1 MHDATAWLTWAYRI
15 VCAAL
20 TVLGLYRVALL
31 AAYLRVRR
39 RKRLQTTRAAT
50 GAQSSLREWP
60 HVTVQL
66 PIYNER
72 YVVRRLLAAVAR
84 LDYPRERLEV
94 QVLDDSTDRTV
105 VLVRRLVR
113 VLRRSGL
120 DVRHLRRP
128 HRGGYKAGALAA
140 GLQVARGELI
150 AIFDADFVPLPDFL
164 RRMVPEVLQPGVG
177 VAQARWGHLNRDA
190 SWFTRMQAVLLDGHF
205 GIEQPARAAS
215 GCLLSFNGTGGV
227 WRRAAIEDAG
237 GWSSDTLTED
247 LDLSLR
253 AQLRGWRVVYRG
265 DIVVPGELPLDP
277 NSFRTQQ
284 RRWTKGG
291 VQVARK
297 LLPAIL
303 RAPLRPYVKVE
314 AVLRLS
320 SYAGYPLL
328 MALVLLRAP
337 LRALVPRNGLFGLLP
352 GESALLGLGTLPLV
366 IFYLLAQH
374 DTAAPGRF
382 RRWLGQGLGAMA
394 LGAGLAVGNTLAV
407 LGGLFDRD
415 LRFERTPKCGD
426 ARRGLHTAPY
436 RAGCTRTAWLEFAL
450 LVYLVAGKFLG
461 TSTMWLGEVPF
472 LAFFGFGLIVLAAP
486 SLRRTPISPALWTS
500 PSIPV
505 VAEKAA

>member
-1 MHDATAWLTWAYRI
+1 LHDATTWLAWTYRG

-20 TVLGLYRVALL
+20 TILGLYRIALL
-31 AAYLRVRR
+31 AASMRARR
-39 RKRLQTTRAAT
+39 RLRMQPAVAPHMP
-50 GAQSSLREWP
+50 REWP

-72 YVVRRLLAAVAR
+72 YVVRRLLAAIAR
-84 LDYPRERLEV
+84 LDYPRDRLDV

-128 HRGGYKAGALAA
+128 HRAGYKAGALAE
-140 GLQVARGELI
+140 GLRVARGELI
-150 AIFDADFVPLPDFL
+150 AIFDADFVPSPDFL
-164 RRMVPEVLQPGVG
+164 RRLVPEVLQPGVG
-177 VAQARWGHLNRDA
+177 VVQARWGHLNRDA

-205 GIEQPARAAS
+205 AIEQPARAAS

-227 WRRAAIEDAG
+227 WRRAAIADAG

-247 LDLSLR
+247 FDLSLR
-253 AQLRGWRVVYRG
+253 AQLRGWRVAFRADV
-265 DIVVPGELPLDP
+265 VVPGELPLDP
-277 NSFRTQQ
+277 NGFRAQQ

-303 RAPLRPYVKVE
+303 RAPLRPHVKLE

-337 LRALVPRNGLFGLLP
+337 LRALVPREGLFGLLP

-366 IFYLLAQH
+366 IFYVLAQH
-374 DTAAPGRF
+374 DAAAPGRF

-415 LRFERTPKCGD
+415 RHFERTPKRGD
-426 ARRGLHTAPY
+426 ARQWLRAAHY
-436 RAGCTRTAWLEFAL
+436 RAGGARTTWLECAL

-461 TSTMWLGEVPF
+461 TATMWLGEVPF
-472 LAFFGFGLIVLAAP
+472 LAFFGFGLIVLVAP
-486 SLRRTPISPALWTS
+486 SLRRTPIPPALGTARPI
-500 PSIPV
+500 PSVP
-505 VAEKAA
+505 EQAA